1 MNNTGAKP
9 LNTND
14 GWEEIVNENAKRR
27 VSARER
33 VAARRI
39 ERKKRTLKASTC
51 LLSVAA
57 LVFVVLGI
65 AGVMAGWIAAT
76 VSIICMFVACLQFGR
91 YLGAEGK

>member
-1 MNNTGAKP
+1 MNNNGAKP

-57 LVFVVLGI
+57 LVFVVAYQVRVQQKNPYPKIGI
-65 AGVMAGWIAAT
+65 SYA
-76 VSIICMFVACLQFGR
+76 
-91 YLGAEGK
+91 YY